1 MEGSWPREPGA
12 SSCGAVRWLF
22 VQGQSKGMNEEGRAR
37 NQPQSPFRLELTQL
51 RRPLGWKK
59 LLSSLS
65 MFMAVPR
72 EVCGKCGVSLPG
84 VFQQCV
90 GWLPSP
96 SSGAAGKVPVGRA
109 EGGGQRGGSTHPA
122 SRREGA
128 GGPDCSPAQP
138 RAGQPGRRVGCSFHR
153 GPHHGRPD
161 APEGCPPWVPSSE
174 LKIWAP
180 ASKGAGG
187 RREPML
193 GRGQTNGFPVVPLG
207 RVCLERSAS
216 RESLGPPGRR

>member
-12 SSCGAVRWLF
+12 SSCGAVCWLF
-22 VQGQSKGMNEEGRAR
+22 VQGQSKGMNEEGPACS
-37 NQPQSPFRLELTQL
+37 QPQSPFRLELTRL
-51 RRPLGWKK
+51 RRPLDWKK

-65 MFMAVPR
+65 TFMAAPR

-96 SSGAAGKVPVGRA
+96 SSGAAGKFPVGRR
-109 EGGGQRGGSTHPA
+109 EGGGHREVVPPTPPA
-122 SRREGA
+122 GCEGA

-138 RAGQPGRRVGCSFHR
+138 RAGRPGRRVGCLVHR
-153 GPHHGRPD
+153 GPYHGWPD

-180 ASKGAGG
+180 ASKGAG
-187 RREPML
+187 RRELML

-216 RESLGPPGRR
+216 QESLGPPGRR